1 MSRRGTE
8 RERDTE
14 SKAGSGL
21 QAVSTEHNAGLKLT
35 NYEIMT

>member
-1 MSRRGTE
+1 MSGGGTE
-8 RERDTE
+8 REGDTE

-21 QAVSTEHNAGLKLT
+21 WAVSTELDTGLQPT